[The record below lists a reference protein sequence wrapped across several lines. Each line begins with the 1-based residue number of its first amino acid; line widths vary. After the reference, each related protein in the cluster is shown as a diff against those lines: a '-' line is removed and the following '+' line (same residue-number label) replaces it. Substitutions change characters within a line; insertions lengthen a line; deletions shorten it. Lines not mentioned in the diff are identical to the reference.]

1 MSLAASAHAPTDN
14 LRGILAMLAAMG
26 ALIVNDAFIKLAA
39 AELPTGQ
46 AIFLRGLF
54 TTLLCAGLAAATAG
68 LGALRQIG
76 ARGVPARAAV
86 EVLATIF
93 YLNALFNMPIADAT
107 AILQFTPL
115 AITAGAALFLGARV
129 GWRRWLATLVGLVGV
144 LIIVRPLGE
153 GFNPYSALALGAVV
167 FVAARDLLVRRVAP
181 GVPALVIA
189 TASAVAVT
197 ISSLGFAFFETWR
210 PPSAHALAMLAGA
223 GLGLVGGY
231 YWIIVAMRSGD
242 VAVVA
247 PFRYSI
253 IVYAVLAG
261 FLVWGEFPDTAS
273 WIGLAIVTAAGLY
286 TFVRERKLARAGRA

>member
-1 MSLAASAHAPTDN
+1 LISAHSASDN
-14 LRGILAMLAAMG
+14 LRGIAAMMAAMG

-39 AELPTGQ
+39 AELPTGEV
-46 AIFLRGLF
+46 IFLRGLF

-68 LGALRQIG
+68 VSALRQIG
-76 ARGVPARAAV
+76 ARGVPARAAA
-86 EVLATIF
+86 EVLATVF
-93 YLNALFNMPIADAT
+93 YLNALFNMPIAEAT

-115 AITAGAALFLGARV
+115 AITAGAALFLGAPV
-129 GWRRWLATLVGLVGV
+129 GWRRWLATVIGLAGV

-153 GFNPYSALALGAVV
+153 GFNPYSALALGSVV
-167 FVAARDLLVRRVAP
+167 FVAARDLLVRRIAS

-189 TASAVAVT
+189 TASAAAVT
-197 ISSLGFAFFETWR
+197 VSSLGFAAFETWLR
-210 PPSAHALAMLAGA
+210 PSPHVLLMLAGA

-231 YWIIVAMRSGD
+231 YWIIVAMRSGEI
-242 VAVVA
+242 AIVA

-261 FLVWGEFPDTAS
+261 FLVWGEIPDTAS

-286 TFVRERKLARAGRA
+286 TFLRERKLARAGRA